1 MKKPKGWRTGQYIF
15 NLLEFMKSKGVPGN
29 QNERL
34 ADTFHI
40 SDKRFEELQKEF
52 DKLYEN

>member
-1 MKKPKGWRTGQYIF
+1 MNKPKGWRTGQYIF

-40 SDKRFEELQKEF
+40 SDERFTELQKEF